1 MTHENGRAQ
10 RTTVRLKTPHIA
22 KRDQP
27 RHRNPRI
34 DYREKRLV
42 PATLEEKTRLTL
54 LSLIVQIRRGVRGSK
69 CISDALE
76 FTKPPHET
84 RIVLI
89 KEAEMWD

>member
-1 MTHENGRAQ
+1 
-10 RTTVRLKTPHIA
+10 
-22 KRDQP
+22 
-27 RHRNPRI
+27 
-34 DYREKRLV
+34 LV